1 MARLVPASMPLIRH
15 VPHTFGPSVVG
26 LDERR
31 GFSDRSENP
40 LPPAEDR
47 GFELLRTPWHR
58 ATARRLAGCLTC
70 ADAATGEAVKHGGPG
85 RGPERVASA
94 VAWKRAHSLHR
105 VAGSRPS
112 VGSRGRPVGSLSWL
126 THSRRSRPVGSVGSV
141 GSTAPSKTTS
151 PRAADLQLSQLS
163 RLSQLVMTS
172 ALAGGCVEPTVSRLT
187 SRLRG
192 SIRYVACR
200 ISIGKC
206 ANSSPAD
213 RTRST

>member
-1 MARLVPASMPLIRH
+1 MLVTGR
-15 VPHTFGPSVVG
+15 SV
-26 LDERR
+26 
-31 GFSDRSENP
+31 
-40 LPPAEDR
+40 AEDR

-141 GSTAPSKTTS
+141 GFNRAEQDDESA
-151 PRAADLQLSQLS
+151 RAADLQLSQLS

-172 ALAGGCVEPTVSRLT
+172 PLAGGCVEPTVSRLT